1 MPAWVTRTI
10 PIAIGNPSAS
20 VSTFVQGNRRGFTA
34 LAVVLALLAVLPV
47 AAIVARGATWGAGAT
62 WSHLA
67 STVLQDYVFNTLSLV
82 LLVGVGVGVGGTA
95 AGWLIARHRFPGST
109 LFAWALLLPLAMPSY
124 VMAYAYTDFL
134 QYAGPLQTALRHAFG
149 WSHADY
155 WFPDVRSLPGAAVM
169 FIFVLYPYV
178 FLLARTAFLERPPAL
193 IEAARTLGLD
203 RRAAFWRVELPLA
216 RPAIAGGIALALM
229 ETLADYGTVAY
240 FAVDTFTTG
249 MYRAWFALGD
259 RTAAAQLAVV
269 LLVFVVGAI
278 ALERTSRGAARTTG
292 GARGRNVVRQAPE
305 PLSGIRAG
313 CATTFC
319 AIPLLVGFVL
329 PVLLLMRLLAGE
341 PSIGWSMRFPE
352 WAWNSLRVAL
362 LASVI
367 AVLIAAMVAYAM
379 RLAPGRLT
387 QASSRLLTLGYA
399 VPGTVLAIGVLLPL
413 GVLDNLFAR
422 WLHDLTGRPM
432 ALLLT
437 GTLVAL
443 LYAYVV
449 RYFAVAWN
457 AIEPGFARITPS
469 MDAAA
474 RSLGAGAWATLL
486 RVHAPLLARSGAAA
500 LLLVFVDVM
509 KELPATLVL
518 RPFNFDTLATQTY
531 LLAKDERLA
540 EAALPSLAIV
550 AVGLVPIVILARM
563 ARRGTGAP
571 AVRGAE
577 LPGRVELSV

>member
-1 MPAWVTRTI
+1 MAVL
-10 PIAIGNPSAS
+10 
-20 VSTFVQGNRRGFTA
+20 
-34 LAVVLALLAVLPV
+34 LAMLAVLPV
-47 AAIVARGATWGAGAT
+47 AAIVVRAATWGAGAT
-62 WSHLA
+62 WAHLA
-67 STVLQDYVFNTLSLV
+67 SSVLPDYVYNTLALV
-82 LLVGVGVGVGGTA
+82 VLVGLGVGVGGTA
-95 AGWLIARHRFPGST
+95 AGWLIARHRFPGSDM
-109 LFAWALLLPLAMPSY
+109 LAWALLLPLAMPSF

-149 WSHADY
+149 WTRADY
-155 WFPDVRSLPGAAVM
+155 WFPDVRTLPGAALM
-169 FIFVLYPYV
+169 FIFALYPYV

-203 RRAAFWRVELPLA
+203 RRSAFWRVEMPLA

-249 MYRAWFALGD
+249 MYRAWFSLGD
-259 RTAAAQLAVV
+259 RTAASQLAVM

-278 ALERTSRGAARTTG
+278 ALERASRGAARTSG
-292 GARGRNVVRQAPE
+292 GARGRNVERQPPAR
-305 PLSGIRAG
+305 LAGMRAAA
-313 CATTFC
+313 ATSFC
-319 AIPLLVGFVL
+319 AIPLLLGFVL
-329 PVLLLMRLLAGE
+329 PVLLLLRLLLGE
-341 PSIGWSMRFPE
+341 TEIVWSTRFPE

-362 LASVI
+362 MAAVI
-367 AVLIAAMVAYAM
+367 AVITATLVAYAV

-413 GVLDNLFAR
+413 GALDNVLVSWMR
-422 WLHDLTGRPM
+422 DNTGRPTT
-432 ALLLT
+432 LLLT

-449 RYFAVAWN
+449 RYFAVSWN
-457 AIEPGFARITPS
+457 AIEPGFARITPA

-474 RSLGAGAWATLL
+474 RSLGAGAWGTLL
-486 RVHAPLLARSGAAA
+486 RVHAPLLARSGSAA

-509 KELPATLVL
+509 KELPATLML
-518 RPFNFDTLATQTY
+518 RPFNFNTLATQTY

-550 AVGLVPIVILARM
+550 VVGLVPILILARM
-563 ARRGTGAP
+563 TRRGLVQPSRGP
-571 AVRGAE
+571 A